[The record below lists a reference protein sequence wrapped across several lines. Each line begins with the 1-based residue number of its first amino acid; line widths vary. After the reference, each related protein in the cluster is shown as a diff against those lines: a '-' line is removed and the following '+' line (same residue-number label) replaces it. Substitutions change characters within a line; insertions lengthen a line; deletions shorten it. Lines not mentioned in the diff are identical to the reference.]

1 MPDYEKPNMMLPV
14 SLHDA
19 RLNHIEI
26 ADDTICFVIEDG
38 IRTIQDDQVEQT
50 GKTQIFFPKVD
61 FDFCRVYCTGKDKFR
76 KQWDIRDFA
85 KQMRNNQMMIDIID
99 ETYGYNQAKFGC
111 NMTMGR
117 NWFDCEIEIYHF
129 GLVKYLWEEQR
140 GETERLP

>member
-1 MPDYEKPNMMLPV
+1 
-14 SLHDA
+14 
-19 RLNHIEI
+19 
-26 ADDTICFVIEDG
+26 
-38 IRTIQDDQVEQT
+38 
-50 GKTQIFFPKVD
+50 
-61 FDFCRVYCTGKDKFR
+61 
-76 KQWDIRDFA
+76 
-85 KQMRNNQMMIDIID
+85 MRNNQMMIDIID

>member
-1 MPDYEKPNMMLPV
+1 
-14 SLHDA
+14 
-19 RLNHIEI
+19 
-26 ADDTICFVIEDG
+26 
-38 IRTIQDDQVEQT
+38 
-50 GKTQIFFPKVD
+50 
-61 FDFCRVYCTGKDKFR
+61 
-76 KQWDIRDFA
+76 
-85 KQMRNNQMMIDIID
+85 MMIDIID

>member
-1 MPDYEKPNMMLPV
+1 MPDYEKPNMILPV

-26 ADDTICFVIEDG
+26 VDDTICFVIEDG